1 MSEQTAARLVAH
13 PEPGKVWVQIP
24 HRDDIGSD
32 WIAVDELPPTQPPA
46 AKCDYCDQR
55 ATTLAGDTNGV
66 LVCEDHVRLFAER
79 EIAAA
84 IDAAQPPAAPE
95 NEADANGLTE
105 AEWAALTR
113 CDCGHDI
120 GGEHNSYGCYGGGPA
135 CGCNETD
142 DRPGVNFAAVERIV
156 AERVRVVEGERDA
169 VAEKAEWWERTCTYW
184 HEQATEAQR
193 FRDMNAARAESAEAA
208 HRALQAAV
216 EALADEWAEDYP
228 GPTAACNRTPDE
240 WARDLRALLAG
251 GAR

>member
-1 MSEQTAARLVAH
+1 MTSV
-13 PEPGKVWVQIP
+13 
-24 HRDDIGSD
+24 
-32 WIAVDELPPTQPPA
+32 PPTQPPA

-84 IDAAQPPAAPE
+84 IDATQPPAAPE
-95 NEADANGLTE
+95 TDVRLTE
-105 AEWAALTR
+105 DERVALAKVEFTTWAGQGERYDIEWADHLL
-113 CDCGHDI
+113 
-120 GGEHNSYGCYGGGPA
+120 P
-135 CGCNETD
+135 
-142 DRPGVNFAAVERIV
+142 AVERIV

-169 VAEKAEWWERTCTYW
+169 LDERVDTLRDELSYAIRTRDEWKSNAEDAEAHAFT
-184 HEQATEAQR
+184 
-193 FRDMNAARAESAEAA
+193 AEAA
-208 HRALQAAV
+208 HAELVAAV